1 MFSSRWRK
9 GRKEEGGR
17 DEGTVFFVGR
27 RRSQEVTRPAP
38 KEERTDGFGV
48 RLREIPLPVPPR
60 VRRPLPSDARDN
72 YLLSGCGSSIGRRRR
87 RCPEGSHTEPERP
100 MLGSGRGWKSGR
112 TEPALKHELNGATL
126 SDNHFNKVK
135 SVM

>member
-38 KEERTDGFGV
+38 KEKRTDGFGV

-87 RCPEGSHTEPERP
+87 RCPEARGFPYGAGEANAGVREGMEKRTNRTCPE
-100 MLGSGRGWKSGR
+100 
-112 TEPALKHELNGATL
+112 T
-126 SDNHFNKVK
+126 
-135 SVM
+135 